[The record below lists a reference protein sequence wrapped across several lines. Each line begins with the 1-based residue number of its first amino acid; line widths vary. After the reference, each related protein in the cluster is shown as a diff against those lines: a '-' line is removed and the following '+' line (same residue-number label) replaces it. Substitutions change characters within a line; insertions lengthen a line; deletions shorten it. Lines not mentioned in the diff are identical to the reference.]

1 MTKSLKQHWKN
12 LQKLTKSKKGSLILV
27 FFYYVISF
35 SLAYLFTKNLNF
47 DGWLLITIWHV
58 IATLVIFIFSNIHKN
73 SSIYDPFWHVAPIP
87 IVFYI
92 ASRSNLSRLEIMLVV
107 AAFLFWSLRLT
118 YNWYLNWSNLD
129 HEDFRY
135 IDLKNNNKFLAFL
148 NDLFGIHLIPTLIVN
163 ASLYPI
169 YVALTSNSLN
179 YLLYVGFLLIFFAVC
194 IQYISDSQMREF
206 RKDINNLGK
215 TMKYGLWKYS
225 RHPNYL
231 GEVCFWFGIYIFA
244 LASDSASIW
253 LLASPLVMLA
263 LFVFISCPM
272 MDNRSLKKRSDYREY
287 MDKTPQLFMWYVK
300 D

>member
-1 MTKSLKQHWKN
+1 MQN
-12 LQKLTKSKKGSLILV
+12 LIKSKKGSLTLI
-27 FFYYVISF
+27 FFHYLISF
-35 SLAYLFTKNLNF
+35 YLAYLVSKNFDL
-47 DGWLLITIWHV
+47 DGWLLILIWH
-58 IATLVIFIFSNIHKN
+58 ITATLIIFLFSNIHKN

-92 ASRSNLSRLEIMLVV
+92 ADQSSLPNLELYLVLS
-107 AAFLFWSLRLT
+107 AFLFWALRLT
-118 YNWYLNWSNLD
+118 YNWFLNWENLD

-135 IDLKNNNKFLAFL
+135 IDLKNNNKFMAFI

-169 YVALTSNSLN
+169 YVALTSESLN
-179 YLLYVGFLLIFFAVC
+179 DLVYIGFMLIIIAVV
-194 IQYISDSQMREF
+194 IQYISDDQMRKF
-206 RKDINNLGK
+206 RKDENNFGK

-231 GEVCFWFGIYIFA
+231 GEVSFWFGIYVFA
-244 LASDSASIW
+244 LASESPSLW
-253 LLASPLVMLA
+253 LLACPIVMLA

-272 MDNRSLKKRSDYREY
+272 MDNRSLKRRLDYKEY
-287 MDKTPQLFMWYVK
+287 MDKTPQLIMWFVK

>member
-1 MTKSLKQHWKN
+1 LLN
-12 LQKLTKSKKGSLILV
+12 LVKTKKGSLTLV
-27 FFYYVISF
+27 FIYYVISF
-35 SLAYLFTKNLNF
+35 YLAYIFTKTIDLN
-47 DGWLLITIWHV
+47 GWSLLLVWHIT
-58 IATLVIFIFSNIHKN
+58 ATIIIFLFSKIHNN

-92 ASRSNLSRLEIMLVV
+92 ASHSSLSIFHQSLVLS
-107 AAFLFWSLRLT
+107 AFLFWALRLT
-118 YNWYLNWSNLD
+118 YNWFLNWINLD

-135 IDLKNNNKFLAFL
+135 IDLKSNNKLLAFV

-169 YVALTSNSLN
+169 FIALTSDNLN
-179 YLLYVGFLLIFFAVC
+179 NLVYVGFILIILAVVV
-194 IQYISDSQMREF
+194 QYIADSQMRDF
-206 RKDINNLGK
+206 RKDQNNLGK

-231 GEVCFWFGIYIFA
+231 GEVSFWFGLYIFA
-244 LASDSASIW
+244 VASGSTSIW
-253 LLASPLVMLA
+253 LLACPMVMLA

-272 MDNRSLKKRSDYREY
+272 MDNRSLKKRSDYKEY
-287 MDKTPQLFMWYVK
+287 MDKTPQLIMWFVK

>member
-1 MTKSLKQHWKN
+1 MQN
-12 LQKLTKSKKGSLILV
+12 LIKSKKGSLILV

-35 SLAYLFTKNLNF
+35 YLAYLITKTTSL
-47 DGWLLITIWHV
+47 DGWLLILVWH
-58 IATLVIFIFSNIHKN
+58 ITATLFVFLFSNIHKN

-92 ASRSNLSRLEIMLVV
+92 ANQSSLPDLQLNLVLS
-107 AAFLFWSLRLT
+107 AFLFWALRLT
-118 YNWYLNWSNLD
+118 YNWYLNWTNLN

-135 IDLKNNNKFLAFL
+135 VDLKDNNRFIAFI

-163 ASLYPI
+163 VSLYPI
-169 YVALTSNSLN
+169 YEALMSNNLN
-179 YLLYVGFLLIFFAVC
+179 NLIYIGFILIILAVV
-194 IQYISDSQMREF
+194 IQYISDAQMRKFKSNESNF
-206 RKDINNLGK
+206 DK

-231 GEVCFWFGIYIFA
+231 GEVSFWFGIYIFA
-244 LASDSASIW
+244 LASGSTSIW
-253 LLASPLVMLA
+253 LLACPMVMLA

-272 MDNRSLKKRSDYREY
+272 MDNRSLKKRPDYKEY
-287 MDKTPQLFMWYVK
+287 MDKTPQLIMWFVK

>member
-1 MTKSLKQHWKN
+1 M
-12 LQKLTKSKKGSLILV
+12 QKLTKSKKGSLILV

-92 ASRSNLSRLEIMLVV
+92 ASTSNLSRLEIMLVV

-135 IDLKNNNKFLAFL
+135 IDLKNNNKFLAFI

-179 YLLYVGFLLIFFAVC
+179 DLLYVGFLLIVFAVC

-244 LASDSASIW
+244 LASESALIW
-253 LLASPLVMLA
+253 LLASPLTMLA

-272 MDNRSLKKRSDYREY
+272 MDNRSLEKRSDYKEY

>member
-1 MTKSLKQHWKN
+1 MLN
-12 LQKLTKSKKGSLILV
+12 LVKSKKGSLTLV

-35 SLAYLFTKNLNF
+35 YLAYLFTKGINL
-47 DGWLLITIWHV
+47 DGWLLILVWH
-58 IATLVIFIFSNIHKN
+58 INATLIIFLFSKIHNN

-92 ASRSNLSRLEIMLVV
+92 VSQSSLSNLQQSLVLS
-107 AAFLFWSLRLT
+107 AFLFWALRLT
-118 YNWYLNWSNLD
+118 YNWFLNWTNLD

-135 IDLKNNNKFLAFL
+135 IDLKDTNKFLAFI

-169 YVALTSNSLN
+169 YIALTSDFLN
-179 YLLYVGFLLIFFAVC
+179 NLVYVGFVLIILAVV
-194 IQYISDSQMREF
+194 IQYIADAQMRDF
-206 RKDINNLGK
+206 RNDENNLGK

-231 GEVCFWFGIYIFA
+231 GEVSFWFGLYIFA
-244 LASDSASIW
+244 LATGSTSIW
-253 LLASPLVMLA
+253 LLICPMVMLV

-272 MDNRSLKKRSDYREY
+272 MDNRSLKKRSDFKEY
-287 MDKTPQLFMWYVK
+287 MDKTPQLMMWFVK

>member
-1 MTKSLKQHWKN
+1 MQN
-12 LQKLTKSKKGSLILV
+12 LIKSKKGSLTLI
-27 FFYYVISF
+27 FFYYLISF
-35 SLAYLFTKNLNF
+35 YLAYLVSKNFDL
-47 DGWLLITIWHV
+47 DGWLLILIWH
-58 IATLVIFIFSNIHKN
+58 ITATLIIFLFSNIHKN

-92 ASRSNLSRLEIMLVV
+92 ANQSSLPNLQLNLILS
-107 AAFLFWSLRLT
+107 AFLFWALRLT
-118 YNWYLNWSNLD
+118 YNWFLNWENLD

-135 IDLKNNNKFLAFL
+135 IDLKNNNKFMAFI

-169 YVALTSNSLN
+169 YVALTSESLN
-179 YLLYVGFLLIFFAVC
+179 DLVYIGFMLIIIAVV
-194 IQYISDSQMREF
+194 IQYISDDQMRKF
-206 RKDINNLGK
+206 RNDENNLGK

-231 GEVCFWFGIYIFA
+231 GEVSFWFGIYVFA
-244 LASDSASIW
+244 LASESPSLW
-253 LLASPLVMLA
+253 LLACPIVMLA

-272 MDNRSLKKRSDYREY
+272 MDNRSLKRRLDYKEY
-287 MDKTPQLFMWYVK
+287 MDKTPQLIMWFVK